1 MPDKERAMTA
11 NEDGMAPV
19 GGVVAVLRERDY
31 ELIART
37 LRFWVFRSK
46 NPQSYAFVLPARNL
60 VPVEV
65 VRCAL
70 HFEPLDV
77 DAAIERAMV
86 KSASGE
92 VAQYEYEQ
100 EPPEFDVEEALR
112 KLRETPL
119 DRVEIS
125 KEDMKITQAF
135 TDRVV
140 DESSQIRDEDRID
153 ISGNIKRYLYE
164 RE

>member
-1 MPDKERAMTA
+1 MTE

-31 ELIART
+31 ELIDRT

-46 NPQSYAFVLPARNL
+46 NPQSYAFVLPARKL

-65 VRCAL
+65 VRRAL

-92 VAQYEYEQ
+92 AVQYEDDQ
-100 EPPEFDVEEALR
+100 ESLEFGMEAGLR

-119 DRVEIS
+119 DRVNIS
-125 KEDMKITQAF
+125 EKDMRIVQEF
-135 TDRVV
+135 TDRVTE
-140 DESSQIRDEDRID
+140 ESNQVRDEDRID
-153 ISGNIKRYLYE
+153 ISGNIKYYLYGGD
-164 RE
+164 

>member
-1 MPDKERAMTA
+1 MTE

-31 ELIART
+31 ELIDRT

-46 NPQSYAFVLPARNL
+46 NPQSYAFVLPARKL
-60 VPVEV
+60 APVEV
-65 VRCAL
+65 VRRAL

-92 VAQYEYEQ
+92 AVQYEDDQ
-100 EPPEFDVEEALR
+100 ESLEFGMEAGLR

-119 DRVEIS
+119 DRVNIS
-125 KEDMKITQAF
+125 EKDMRIVQEF
-135 TDRVV
+135 TDRVTE
-140 DESSQIRDEDRID
+140 ESNQVRDEDRID
-153 ISGNIKRYLYE
+153 ISGNIKYYLY
-164 RE
+164 RGD

>member
-1 MPDKERAMTA
+1 MTE

-31 ELIART
+31 ELIDRT

-46 NPQSYAFVLPARNL
+46 NPQSYAFVLPARKL
-60 VPVEV
+60 APVEV
-65 VRCAL
+65 VRRAL

-92 VAQYEYEQ
+92 AMQYEDDQ
-100 EPPEFDVEEALR
+100 ESLEFGMEAGLR

-119 DRVEIS
+119 DRVNIS
-125 KEDMKITQAF
+125 EKDMRIVQEF
-135 TDRVV
+135 TDRVTE
-140 DESSQIRDEDRID
+140 ESNQVRDEDRID
-153 ISGNIKRYLYE
+153 ISGNIKYYLYGGD
-164 RE
+164 

>member
-1 MPDKERAMTA
+1 MTE

-31 ELIART
+31 ELIDRT

-46 NPQSYAFVLPARNL
+46 NPQSYAFVLPARKL
-60 VPVEV
+60 VPVEI
-65 VRCAL
+65 VRRAL

-92 VAQYEYEQ
+92 AVQYEDHD
-100 EPPEFDVEEALR
+100 EPPRDRFGTDIADTEEV
-112 KLRETPL
+112 PPW
-119 DRVEIS
+119 
-125 KEDMKITQAF
+125 
-135 TDRVV
+135 
-140 DESSQIRDEDRID
+140 SSEANSRRTEGGPGDNGSIRHGR
-153 ISGNIKRYLYE
+153 SG
-164 RE
+164 

>member
-1 MPDKERAMTA
+1 MTE

-31 ELIART
+31 ELIDRT

-46 NPQSYAFVLPARNL
+46 NPQSYAFVLPARKL

-65 VRCAL
+65 VRRAL

-86 KSASGE
+86 KSVSGE
-92 VAQYEYEQ
+92 AVQYEDDQ
-100 EPPEFDVEEALR
+100 ESLEFGMEAGLR

-119 DRVEIS
+119 DRVNIS
-125 KEDMKITQAF
+125 EKDMRIVQEF
-135 TDRVV
+135 TDRVTE
-140 DESSQIRDEDRID
+140 ESNQVRDEDRID
-153 ISGNIKRYLYE
+153 ISGNIKYYLYGGD
-164 RE
+164 

>member
-1 MPDKERAMTA
+1 MTE

-31 ELIART
+31 ELIDRT

-65 VRCAL
+65 VRRAL

-86 KSASGE
+86 KSVSGE
-92 VAQYEYEQ
+92 AVQYEDDQ
-100 EPPEFDVEEALR
+100 ESLEFGMEAGLR

-119 DRVEIS
+119 DRVNIS
-125 KEDMKITQAF
+125 EKDMRIVQEF
-135 TDRVV
+135 TDRVTE
-140 DESSQIRDEDRID
+140 ESSQVRDEDRID
-153 ISGNIKRYLYE
+153 ISGNIKYYLYGGD
-164 RE
+164 

>member
-1 MPDKERAMTA
+1 MTE
-11 NEDGMAPV
+11 NEDRMAPV

-31 ELIART
+31 KLIDRT
-37 LRFWVFRSK
+37 LKFWVFRSK
-46 NPQSYAFVLPARNL
+46 NPQSYAFVLPARKL

-65 VRCAL
+65 VRRAL

-92 VAQYEYEQ
+92 AVQYEDDQ
-100 EPPEFDVEEALR
+100 ESLEFGMEAGLR

-119 DRVEIS
+119 DRVNIS
-125 KEDMKITQAF
+125 EKDMRIVQEF
-135 TDRVV
+135 TDRVTE
-140 DESSQIRDEDRID
+140 ESNQVRDEDRID
-153 ISGNIKRYLYE
+153 ISGNIKYYLYGGD
-164 RE
+164 

>member
-1 MPDKERAMTA
+1 MTES
-11 NEDGMAPV
+11 EDSMAPV

-31 ELIART
+31 ELIDRT

-65 VRCAL
+65 VRRAL

-92 VAQYEYEQ
+92 AVQYEDDQ
-100 EPPEFDVEEALR
+100 ESLEFGMEAGLR

-119 DRVEIS
+119 DRVNIS
-125 KEDMKITQAF
+125 EKDMRIVQEF
-135 TDRVV
+135 TDRVTE
-140 DESSQIRDEDRID
+140 ESSQVRDEDRID
-153 ISGNIKRYLYE
+153 ISGNIKYYLFGGD
-164 RE
+164 

>member
-1 MPDKERAMTA
+1 MTE

-31 ELIART
+31 ELIDRT

-46 NPQSYAFVLPARNL
+46 NPQSYAFVLPARKL
-60 VPVEV
+60 APVEV
-65 VRCAL
+65 VRRAL

-92 VAQYEYEQ
+92 AVQYEDDQ
-100 EPPEFDVEEALR
+100 ESLEFGMEAGLR

-119 DRVEIS
+119 DRVNIS
-125 KEDMKITQAF
+125 EKDMRIVQEF
-135 TDRVV
+135 TDRVTE
-140 DESSQIRDEDRID
+140 ESNQVRDEDRID
-153 ISGNIKRYLYE
+153 ISGNIKYYLYGGD
-164 RE
+164 

>member
-1 MPDKERAMTA
+1 MTE
-11 NEDGMAPV
+11 NEDGMAQV

-31 ELIART
+31 ELIDRT
-37 LRFWVFRSK
+37 LRFWVFKSK
-46 NPQSYAFVLPARNL
+46 NPQSYAFVLPARKL

-65 VRCAL
+65 VRRAL

-92 VAQYEYEQ
+92 AVQYEDDQ
-100 EPPEFDVEEALR
+100 ESLEFGMEAGLR

-119 DRVEIS
+119 DRVDIS
-125 KEDMKITQAF
+125 EKDMRKVQEF
-135 TDRVV
+135 TDRVTE
-140 DESSQIRDEDRID
+140 ESSQVRDEDRID
-153 ISGNIKRYLYE
+153 ISGNIKYYVYGGD
-164 RE
+164 

>member
-1 MPDKERAMTA
+1 MTA

-46 NPQSYAFVLPARNL
+46 NPQSYAFVLPARKL

-92 VAQYEYEQ
+92 AVQYEYEQ

>member
-1 MPDKERAMTA
+1 MTE
-11 NEDGMAPV
+11 NEDGMAQV

-31 ELIART
+31 ELIDRT

-65 VRCAL
+65 VRRAL

-92 VAQYEYEQ
+92 AVQYEDDQ
-100 EPPEFDVEEALR
+100 ESLEFGMEAGLR

-119 DRVEIS
+119 DRVDIS
-125 KEDMKITQAF
+125 EKDMRKVQEF
-135 TDRVV
+135 TDRVTE
-140 DESSQIRDEDRID
+140 ESSQVRDEDRID
-153 ISGNIKRYLYE
+153 ISGNIKYYVYGGD
-164 RE
+164 

>member
-1 MPDKERAMTA
+1 MTE

-31 ELIART
+31 ELIDRT

-46 NPQSYAFVLPARNL
+46 NPQSYAFVLPARKL
-60 VPVEV
+60 APVEV
-65 VRCAL
+65 VRRAL

-86 KSASGE
+86 KSVSGE
-92 VAQYEYEQ
+92 AVQYEDDQ
-100 EPPEFDVEEALR
+100 ESLEFGMEAGLR

-119 DRVEIS
+119 DRVNIS
-125 KEDMKITQAF
+125 EKDMRIVQEF
-135 TDRVV
+135 TDRVTE
-140 DESSQIRDEDRID
+140 ESNQVRDEDRID
-153 ISGNIKRYLYE
+153 ISGNIKYYLYGGD
-164 RE
+164 

>member
-1 MPDKERAMTA
+1 MTE

-31 ELIART
+31 ELIDRT

-46 NPQSYAFVLPARNL
+46 NPQSYAFVLPARKL

-65 VRCAL
+65 VRRAL
-70 HFEPLDV
+70 HFEPMDV

-92 VAQYEYEQ
+92 AVQCEDDQ
-100 EPPEFDVEEALR
+100 ESLEFGMKAGLR

-119 DRVEIS
+119 DRVNIS
-125 KEDMKITQAF
+125 EKDMRIVQEF
-135 TDRVV
+135 TDRVTE
-140 DESSQIRDEDRID
+140 ESSQVRDEDRID
-153 ISGNIKRYLYE
+153 ISGNIKYYLYGGD
-164 RE
+164 

>member
-1 MPDKERAMTA
+1 MTE

-31 ELIART
+31 ELIDRT

-46 NPQSYAFVLPARNL
+46 NPQSYAFVLPARKL
-60 VPVEV
+60 VPVEI
-65 VRCAL
+65 VRRAL

-92 VAQYEYEQ
+92 AVQYEDDQ
-100 EPPEFDVEEALR
+100 ESLEFGMEAGLR
-112 KLRETPL
+112 KLRETHL
-119 DRVEIS
+119 DRVDIS
-125 KEDMKITQAF
+125 EKDMRIVQEF
-135 TDRVV
+135 TDRVTE
-140 DESSQIRDEDRID
+140 ESSQVRDEDRID
-153 ISGNIKRYLYE
+153 ISGNIKYYLYGGD
-164 RE
+164 